1 MEAKDE
7 TKFLRAAELEGWD
20 NLADFVG
27 LSKKVGSYHVEL
39 IGATDRGAIINI
51 WENEK
56 STLHHV
62 WTPSDDGEWRKLDEV
77 NFMHFRNAK
86 DEFHNL
92 KLFSDVV
99 DLLCRNT

>member
-1 MEAKDE
+1 MAGTQV

-27 LSKKVGSYHVEL
+27 LSKKVNSYHVEL

-56 STLHHV
+56 STLHYV
-62 WTPSDDGEWRKLDEV
+62 WTTSDNGEWRKLNEI
-77 NFMHFRNAK
+77 NFMHFLNAK
-86 DEFHNL
+86 DEYESL
-92 KLFSDVV
+92 KLSSDVV
-99 DLLCRNT
+99 DLMWRNM

>member
-1 MEAKDE
+1 M
-7 TKFLRAAELEGWD
+7 TGTQVGKFLRAAELEGWD

-27 LSKKVGSYHVEL
+27 LSKKVNSYHVEL
-39 IGATDRGAIINI
+39 IGATDRGALINI

-62 WTPSDDGEWRKLDEV
+62 WTPSDDGEWRKLDEIH
-77 NFMHFRNAK
+77 FMHFRNAK

-92 KLFSDVV
+92 KLYSDVV
-99 DLLCRNT
+99 DLLWRNR